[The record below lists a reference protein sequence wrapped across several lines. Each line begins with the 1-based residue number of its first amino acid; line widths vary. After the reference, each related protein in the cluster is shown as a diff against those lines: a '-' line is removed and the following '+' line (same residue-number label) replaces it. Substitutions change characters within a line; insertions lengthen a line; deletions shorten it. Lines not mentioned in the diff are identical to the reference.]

1 MSGWDAMV
9 TDAAEQL
16 RADHGLAQAAAETR
30 AYDRTRM
37 GVSYKTGHRRGFWDG
52 VLYVLQQQA
61 LWDSLTEGEAIE
73 ELRKGGAS
81 LYHPLFKDDPRVWV
95 DCPLDGRVTVGVEGF
110 CDACGYVF
118 CR

>member
-1 MSGWDAMV
+1 MV

-73 ELRKGGAS
+73 ELRKGQGS
-81 LYHPLFKDDPRVWV
+81 LFWPLFRDDPRIFC
-95 DCPLDGRVTVGVEGF
+95 DCPNHGRVAVGPEGT
-110 CDACGYVF
+110 CDGCLFNFTEA
-118 CR
+118 